1 VYPWAFS
8 VRGHGGP
15 GRMLTVDEY
24 YEIRRLVKRE
34 GLSQR
39 EVARRLGRSRKTVR
53 KALKHSVPPGYRR
66 SQEPLRP
73 VVDGVRGI
81 IDAWLEDD
89 RRRHRKQRHTAKR
102 IWQRLREEYAF
113 TGSYSSVKRYV
124 AYRVATGGEVFIP
137 LEFGPGE
144 EAQFDWGEADAVI
157 NGVERRVFLF
167 CVRSCYSGACYVRA
181 YETEKQEAF
190 LDGHVRCFEFFGGVP
205 RRGCYDNLKAAVIAV
220 GKGQKRVLTERF
232 RELRSHYVFEVRFCN
247 VGRGNEKG
255 HVENLV
261 KHVQR
266 TFMTP
271 VPACASLQ
279 ELNGHLDRMCLKEL
293 DRKGARSERTRGELL
308 AEERAAMLPLPRVR
322 FDACVRASTIV
333 GKDSLV
339 QFDGNYYSAPVE
351 YAHHPCVVRG
361 FVDRVEV
368 CVAERTVAVHLRS
381 WEKGRYLTNWRH
393 YVPMLR
399 TKPGALSNG
408 RPFKGEP
415 WGKAFTRMEVGLRER
430 YGGEGAR
437 QYVRTLLLFA
447 RHPEGRVK
455 WAVKHCV
462 RRGVFSYDGVCS
474 TLNYQPRRKIG
485 ALDLSR
491 RPELARVG
499 SGTRPA
505 KTYDALLGSGEA
517 GA

>member
-1 VYPWAFS
+1 
-8 VRGHGGP
+8 
-15 GRMLTVDEY
+15 MLTVDEY

-53 KALKHSVPPGYRR
+53 KALRHSEPPGYRR

-73 VVDGVRGI
+73 MVDSVRGI

-89 RRRHRKQRHTAKR
+89 KRRHRKQRHTGKR
-102 IWQRLREEYAF
+102 IWERLVEEYAF
-113 TGSYSSVKRYV
+113 TGSYSAVKRYV
-124 AYRVATGGEVFIP
+124 AYRLSRSGEVFIP

-167 CVRSCYSGACYVRA
+167 CVRSCYSGACFVRG

-190 LDGHVRCFEFFGGVP
+190 LDGHVRAFEFFGGVP
-205 RRGCYDNLKAAVIAV
+205 RRGCYDNLKTAVIAV
-220 GKGQKRVLTERF
+220 GKGQERVLTDRF
-232 RELRSHYVFEVRFCN
+232 RDLRSHYVFDVRFCN
-247 VGRGNEKG
+247 VARGNEKG

-271 VPACASLQ
+271 VPACADLG

-293 DRKGARSERTRGELL
+293 ERKGVRSEMTRGELL

-322 FDACVRASTIV
+322 FDACVRRSTIV

-339 QFDGNYYSAPVE
+339 QFDGNYYSVPVE
-351 YAHHPCVVRG
+351 HAHHPCLVRG

-368 CVAERTVAVHLRS
+368 CVAERTVAVHGRS
-381 WEKGRYLTNWRH
+381 WEKGEYLTDWRH

-408 RPFKGEP
+408 RPFRGEP
-415 WGKAFTRMEVGLRER
+415 WGEAFTRMELGLEER

-437 QYVRTLLLFA
+437 QYVRILLLFT
-447 RHPEGRVK
+447 RHPEGQVK
-455 WAVKHCV
+455 WAVKRCV
-462 RRGVFSYDGVCS
+462 RRGVFSYDAVCS
-474 TLNYQPRRKIG
+474 TLNYEPPRRIG

-505 KTYDALLGSGEA
+505 KTYDALLARREA